1 MNQKKTVNI
10 MTSCDE
16 NLVRYV
22 PVLLQSIADALRDK
36 EVHFFFLY
44 HSISEASLELFG
56 KQCEVY
62 GNLDFNPIQ
71 IGKEDMENYQ
81 ILASAGGQW
90 CPEAYFSLMAHE
102 LLPADVDRVLYL
114 DAADTLVIGN
124 IDDYYF
130 SDFEEKF
137 IIATGI
143 RYKEIDDRF
152 YIIDESDIEN
162 PEGLAAIT
170 RGLFNSGSYV
180 MNLTGMRE
188 DGRYT
193 FPSYLELAALTKQLR
208 GTEPVYWGDQGF
220 LSTVFLGNIKYYGYP
235 ERKDYWYMPYNFCLW
250 YYNDRTQK
258 PDYDISILH
267 FAGAEK
273 PWHISYPTLLER
285 FQPGELR
292 GMDSLRQGQED
303 YYMLWY
309 ETALKTEHL
318 LDRLQF
324 C

>member
-1 MNQKKTVNI
+1 

-22 PVLLQSIADALRDK
+22 PILLQSIADSLRDK
-36 EVHFFFLY
+36 TIRFFFLY
-44 HSISEASLELFG
+44 RSISEASLELLE
-56 KQCEVY
+56 KQCMVY
-62 GNLDFNPIQ
+62 DNIDFYRIQ
-71 IGKEDMENYQ
+71 ISKDDMENFR

-102 LLPADVDRVLYL
+102 LLPVDVDRVLYL

-130 SDFEEKF
+130 MDFEEKF
-137 IIATGI
+137 IIATGV
-143 RYKEIDDRF
+143 RYKEINNQF
-152 YIIDESDIEN
+152 YIIDESDIDN

-180 MNLTGMRE
+180 MNLTKMRE

-193 FPSYLELAALTKQLR
+193 FPSYLELALLTKQLR
-208 GTEPVYWGDQGF
+208 GTEPAYWGDQGF

-235 ERKDYWYMPYNFCLW
+235 EIKDYWYMPYNFCLW
-250 YYNDRTQK
+250 YYNNRTEK
-258 PDYDISILH
+258 PDYNIGIIH
-267 FAGAEK
+267 FAGAAK
-273 PWHISYPTLLER
+273 PWYISYPTLLKR
-285 FQPGELR
+285 FQSGELC
-292 GMDSLRQGQED
+292 GMDSLEHGQAD

-309 ETALKTEHL
+309 EIALKTEHL
-318 LDRLQF
+318 LDRLQS
-324 C
+324 